1 VSTHMIRT
9 LLVDDHALI
18 LDGLCAVL
26 EKHPDIDVIA
36 AVRDGR
42 EAVRTSLALQPHV
55 VVMDL
60 MMPGL
65 NGIEATRQIL
75 AAQPAVQVLCLSMHT
90 DKRFV
95 AAVLDAGASGY
106 ILKEYAQDELLR
118 AIRTVAAQQVYL
130 SPGIAGIVVHAYRAG
145 RSDPPASPFTHL
157 TVRERE
163 VLQLVAE
170 GHDTKEIAVRLY
182 LSVKTIGTHR
192 EHLMDKLQ
200 IRSLAG
206 LIKYAIREGL
216 TSLDT

>member
-26 EKHPDIDVIA
+26 AKCPDIDVIA

-42 EAVRTSLALQPHV
+42 EAVQTSLALQPHV
-55 VVMDL
+55 VVMDVA
-60 MMPGL
+60 MPGL
-65 NGIEATRQIL
+65 NGIEATRQIV

-95 AAVLDAGASGY
+95 AAMLDAGASGY
-106 ILKEYAQDELLR
+106 VLKECVQDELIR
-118 AIRTVAAQQVYL
+118 AIRTVAAHQVYL
-130 SPGIAGIVVHAYRAG
+130 SPGIAGIVVHAYKTG
-145 RSDPPASPFTHL
+145 RSDLPTSPFIHL